1 MLFNDHFILCV
12 CFTPLGCNVVF
23 TCAWLK
29 DAAFIFSLVNWQW
42 EYASEDGEDYE
53 WEYSEEEGEEASKE
67 KEKQKKVEEEEDE
80 ELEDLDLPDPF
91 GTDPVPQKKDV
102 RPTCAQ
108 FIINTWTRGR
118 SQGGV
123 FVQ

>member
-1 MLFNDHFILCV
+1 
-12 CFTPLGCNVVF
+12 
-23 TCAWLK
+23 
-29 DAAFIFSLVNWQW
+29 VNWQW

-53 WEYSEEEGEEASKE
+53 WEYSEEEGEDASKE

-102 RPTCAQ
+102 RHSVLSPSSAPGLEDVA
-108 FIINTWTRGR
+108 R
-118 SQGGV
+118 GV
-123 FVQ
+123 FFVQGYCAFYVCVCMCV